1 MPILSSRPPA
11 QYPLVIVWMK
21 FSAPIGSSTRTVVVR
36 LPAPQRSTA
45 KRAEVRYG
53 TSLWRRSS
61 TSILPTVR
69 PSSTHLVIW
78 SSWASSPPRLS
89 VSVGPVRAKPFHH
102 LADQLVGELLL
113 AT

>member
-1 MPILSSRPPA
+1 MPRPIMVA
-11 QYPLVIVWMK
+11 GGEHCQLRAAIEVLV
-21 FSAPIGSSTRTVVVR
+21 P
-36 LPAPQRSTA
+36 
-45 KRAEVRYG
+45 Y

-61 TSILPTVR
+61 TSILTTVR